1 MSSKPLIEAENL
13 GKVFHI
19 YDRSDLR
26 LRQFLLGWRKRYY
39 REFWALRG
47 VDFEVDQGETVGFMG
62 RNGAGKSTLLQLVC
76 GTLAPSEGQVTV
88 RGRISALLELGSGFN
103 PEFSGHDNV
112 YLNGSLLGLSRDEID
127 AKYDRIL
134 TFADIG
140 QFIDLP
146 VKTYSSGMMVRLAFS
161 VAINIDPEILVVD
174 EALAV
179 GDARFTA
186 RCMTQLRKLQDQGVA
201 ILFVGHDLEAFAR
214 LCTRAYVL
222 HDGHMVHQGDPRETV
237 SWYLAF
243 ASTDFDGSRMQAFEA
258 SGRADTG
265 TDKVWPGETGSG
277 DTGAAA
283 ADSAEPGAI
292 APSAVV
298 PVPAMSREDLP
309 EFKLF
314 RHGDGTARIVSCVVR
329 DERGRPAHTIEIGR
343 KMQIEIVCE
352 FYEDRLQH
360 LVGFYVKDRLNLNVV
375 GINTYQ
381 ERVELPPVHRGDR
394 YAYIFEFQADIRP
407 GYYSVCPSIAYGQ
420 LEHKW
425 MDYVENAELFRLVD
439 PVRDRTVFGVC
450 LPAHRMVRVIPRPA
464 TVEDGASSPVEA
476 ECNPS

>member
-19 YDRSDLR
+19 YDRPDLR
-26 LRQFLLGWRKRYY
+26 LRQFVLGWRKRYY

-47 VDFEVDQGETVGFMG
+47 VSFQVGQGETVGFMG

-76 GTLAPSEGQVTV
+76 GTLAPSEGQVIV

-112 YLNGSLLGLSRDEID
+112 YLYGSLLGLSTEEID
-127 AKYDRIL
+127 DRYDRIL

-146 VKTYSSGMMVRLAFS
+146 VKTYSSGMLVRLAFS

-179 GDARFTA
+179 GDARFNA
-186 RCMTQLRKLQDQGVA
+186 RCMTQLRKLQDQGVS

-214 LCTRAYVL
+214 LCNRAYVL
-222 HDGHMVHQGDPRETV
+222 HDGQLVYDGDPRETV

-243 ASTDFDGSRMQAFEA
+243 ASTDFDKRRMEHFDAAVAPAEPDA
-258 SGRADTG
+258 GA
-265 TDKVWPGETGSG
+265 PA
-277 DTGAAA
+277 GAAP
-283 ADSAEPGAI
+283 EPD
-292 APSAVV
+292 VN
-298 PVPAMSREDLP
+298 RDDLP

-314 RHGDGTARIVSCVVR
+314 RHGDGTARIVSCTIR
-329 DERGRPAHTIEIGR
+329 DEHGRRATSVEIGR
-343 KMQIEIVCE
+343 RMTVEIVCE
-352 FYEDRLQH
+352 FYEDRVHH
-360 LVGFYVKDRLNLNVV
+360 LIGFYIKDRLNLNVI
-375 GINTYQ
+375 GINTHQ
-381 ERVELPPVHRGDR
+381 ERVDLPSVHRGDR
-394 YAYIFEFQADIRP
+394 YAYLFEFPADIRP
-407 GYYSVCPSIAYGQ
+407 GYYSVCPSIAYSQ

-425 MDYVENAELFRLVD
+425 MDYVENAELFRVVD

-450 LPAHRMVRVIPRPA
+450 LPAQRTVRVLPRPLA
-464 TVEDGASSPVEA
+464 GERDSSRVEA

>member
-1 MSSKPLIEAENL
+1 MSSKSLIEAQNL

-19 YDRSDLR
+19 YDRPDLR
-26 LRQFLLGWRKRYY
+26 LRQFLLGWRKQYY

-47 VDFEVDQGETVGFMG
+47 ISFEIEQGETVGFMG

-76 GTLAPSEGQVTV
+76 GTLTPSEGQVTV

-112 YLNGSLLGLSRDEID
+112 YLYGSLLGLSAEEID
-127 AKYDRIL
+127 ARYDRIL
-134 TFADIG
+134 TFAEIG
-140 QFIDLP
+140 QFIDVP
-146 VKTYSSGMMVRLAFS
+146 VKTYSSGMLVRLAFS

-186 RCMTQLRKLQDQGVA
+186 RCMTQLRRMQDQGVS

-222 HDGHMVHQGDPRETV
+222 HDGCLVYAGAPRETV

-243 ASTDFDGSRMQAFEA
+243 ASTDFDQKRMQMFDA
-258 SGRADTG
+258 SGPVDASSPVVDAPLPDVDG
-265 TDKVWPGETGSG
+265 P
-277 DTGAAA
+277 A
-283 ADSAEPGAI
+283 
-292 APSAVV
+292 APSVEEAERTPE
-298 PVPAMSREDLP
+298 PVPGRDDLP

-314 RHGDGTARIVSCVVR
+314 RYGDGTARIVACVVR
-329 DERGRPAHTIEIGR
+329 DEWRRPVSSIEIGR
-343 KMQIEIVCE
+343 KMMVEIICE
-352 FYEDRLQH
+352 FHEDRLHH
-360 LVGFYVKDRLNLNVV
+360 LVGFYIKDRLNLDVI
-375 GINTYQ
+375 GINTHQ
-381 ERVELPPVHRGDR
+381 EHVELPPVHRGDR
-394 YAYIFEFQADIRP
+394 YSYLFEFQADIRP
-407 GYYSVCPSIAYGQ
+407 GYYSVCPSIAYSQ

-425 MDYVENAELFRLVD
+425 MDYIENAELFRVVD

-450 LPAHRMVRVIPRPA
+450 LPAHRSVRVAALPREVDDQA
-464 TVEDGASSPVEA
+464 ARTVEA
-476 ECNPS
+476 

>member
-19 YDRSDLR
+19 YDRPDLR
-26 LRQFLLGWRKRYY
+26 LRQFLLGWRRRYY

-47 VDFEVDQGETVGFMG
+47 VSFAVGEGETVGFMG

-112 YLNGSLLGLSRDEID
+112 YLYGSLLGLTAEDID
-127 AKYDRIL
+127 ARYDRIL

-146 VKTYSSGMMVRLAFS
+146 VKTYSSGMLVRLAFS

-186 RCMTQLRKLQDQGVA
+186 RCMTQLRRLQDRGVA

-222 HDGHMVHQGDPRETV
+222 HDGQLVHDGDPRETV

-243 ASTDFDGSRMQAFEA
+243 ASTDFDRRRMRDFDAGAATAAPE
-258 SGRADTG
+258 
-265 TDKVWPGETGSG
+265 P
-277 DTGAAA
+277 GAAA
-283 ADSAEPGAI
+283 EIASEP
-292 APSAVV
+292 
-298 PVPAMSREDLP
+298 MLNRDDLP

-329 DERGRPAHTIEIGR
+329 YEHGRRTTSVEIGR
-343 KMQIEIVCE
+343 RMMVEIVCE
-352 FYEDRLQH
+352 FDDDRVHH
-360 LVGFYVKDRLNLNVV
+360 LIGFYIKDRLNLNVI
-375 GINTYQ
+375 GINTHQ
-381 ERVELPPVHRGDR
+381 ERVELPPVHAGDR
-394 YAYIFEFQADIRP
+394 YAYVFEFPADIRP
-407 GYYSVCPSIAYGQ
+407 GYYSVCPSIAYSQ

-425 MDYVENAELFRLVD
+425 MDYVENAELFRVVD
-439 PVRDRTVFGVC
+439 PVPERTVFGVC
-450 LPAHRMVRVIPRPA
+450 LPPERTVRVIPRPVRDEPD
-464 TVEDGASSPVEA
+464 TTRVEA
-476 ECNPS
+476 ECNPG

>member
-19 YDRSDLR
+19 YDRPDLR
-26 LRQFLLGWRKRYY
+26 LRQFFLGWRKQYF

-47 VDFEVDQGETVGFMG
+47 VEFEIHQGETIGFMG

-76 GTLAPSEGQVTV
+76 GTLTPSEGQVTV

-112 YLNGSLLGLSRDEID
+112 YLYGSLLGLTAEEID
-127 AKYDRIL
+127 ARYDRIL

-146 VKTYSSGMMVRLAFS
+146 VKTYSSGMLVRLAFS

-186 RCMTQLRKLQDQGVA
+186 RCMTQLRKLQDQGVS

-222 HDGHMVHQGDPRETV
+222 HDGRLVYAGEPRETV

-243 ASTDFDGSRMQAFEA
+243 ASTDFDQKRMQMFDPSSETAEA
-258 SGRADTG
+258 QAPPASASADGASAAPGDISGTL
-265 TDKVWPGETGSG
+265 VE
-277 DTGAAA
+277 
-283 ADSAEPGAI
+283 
-292 APSAVV
+292 
-298 PVPAMSREDLP
+298 PVPTREDLP

-314 RHGDGTARIVSCVVR
+314 RYGDGTARIVSCVVR
-329 DERGRPAHTIEIGR
+329 DASRRPASSIELGR
-343 KMQIEIVCE
+343 KMMVEIVCE

-360 LVGFYVKDRLNLNVV
+360 LVGFYIKDRLNLNVI
-375 GINTYQ
+375 GINTHQ
-381 ERVELPPVHRGDR
+381 ERVELPPVRSGDR
-394 YAYIFEFQADIRP
+394 FSYLFEFQADLRP
-407 GYYSVCPSIAYGQ
+407 GYYSVCPSIAYSQ

-450 LPAHRMVRVIPRPA
+450 LPADRSVSVVPIPREVDDQA
-464 TVEDGASSPVEA
+464 VRPVEA
-476 ECNPS
+476 

>member
-19 YDRSDLR
+19 YDRPDLR
-26 LRQFLLGWRKRYY
+26 LRQFLLGWRKQYY

-47 VDFEVDQGETVGFMG
+47 IAFEIGRGETIGFMG

-76 GTLAPSEGQVTV
+76 GTLTPSEGQVIV

-112 YLNGSLLGLSRDEID
+112 YLYGSLLGLSAAEID
-127 AKYDRIL
+127 ARYDRIL
-134 TFADIG
+134 TFAEIG

-146 VKTYSSGMMVRLAFS
+146 VKTYSSGMLVRLAFS

-186 RCMTQLRKLQDQGVA
+186 RCMTQLRKLQDKGVS

-222 HDGHMVHQGDPRETV
+222 HDGRLVYAGLPRETV

-243 ASTDFDGSRMQAFEA
+243 ASTDFDQKRMQMFDPSGPVDA
-258 SGRADTG
+258 SSPVVDEHALPEVAGASPPSVEVADGTLEPVRGRD
-265 TDKVWPGETGSG
+265 
-277 DTGAAA
+277 
-283 ADSAEPGAI
+283 
-292 APSAVV
+292 
-298 PVPAMSREDLP
+298 DLP

-314 RHGDGTARIVSCVVR
+314 RYGDGTARIVSCVVR
-329 DERGRPAHTIEIGR
+329 DESRRPTSSIEIGR
-343 KMQIEIVCE
+343 KMMVEIICE
-352 FYEDRLQH
+352 FHEDRLHH
-360 LVGFYVKDRLNLNVV
+360 LVGFYIKDRLNLNVI
-375 GINTYQ
+375 GINTHQ
-381 ERVELPPVHRGDR
+381 EHVELPAVHRGER
-394 YAYIFEFQADIRP
+394 YSYLFEFQADIRP
-407 GYYSVCPSIAYGQ
+407 GYYSVCPSIAYSQ
-420 LEHKW
+420 LEHRW
-425 MDYVENAELFRLVD
+425 MDYIENAELFRLVD
-439 PVRDRTVFGVC
+439 PLRDRTVFGVC
-450 LPAHRMVRVIPRPA
+450 LPPDRSVRVALLPKEVDDQAAR
-464 TVEDGASSPVEA
+464 PVEA
-476 ECNPS
+476 

>member
-1 MSSKPLIEAENL
+1 MSSKPLIEAQNL
-13 GKVFHI
+13 GKMFHI
-19 YDRSDLR
+19 YDRPDLR
-26 LRQFLLGWRKRYY
+26 LRQFVMGWRKTYY

-47 VDFEVDQGETVGFMG
+47 IDFEIAPGETVGFMG

-112 YLNGSLLGLSRDEID
+112 YLYGSLLGLSAEEID
-127 AKYDRIL
+127 ARYDRIL
-134 TFADIG
+134 TFAEIG

-146 VKTYSSGMMVRLAFS
+146 VKTYSSGMLVRLAFS

-186 RCMTQLRKLQDQGVA
+186 RCMTQLRKLQDQGVS

-222 HDGHMVHQGDPRETV
+222 HDGRIVYAGEPRDAV

-243 ASTDFDGSRMQAFEA
+243 ASTDFDQQRMHTFEA
-258 SGRADTG
+258 TSFTDTAAVTAG
-265 TDKVWPGETGSG
+265 AG
-277 DTGAAA
+277 DVTPAPSTPPAPGAAP
-283 ADSAEPGAI
+283 EPAI
-292 APSAVV
+292 G
-298 PVPAMSREDLP
+298 RDDLP

-314 RHGDGTARIVSCVVR
+314 RYGDGTARIVSCVVR
-329 DERGRPAHTIEIGR
+329 DGAGQATSSIEMGRRMTV
-343 KMQIEIVCE
+343 EIVCE

-360 LVGFYVKDRLNLNVV
+360 LVGFYIKDRLNLNVV
-375 GINTYQ
+375 GINTFQ
-381 ERVELPPVHRGDR
+381 ERVELPPVHKGDR
-394 YAYIFEFQADIRP
+394 YAYRFEFQADMRP
-407 GYYSVCPSIAYGQ
+407 GYYSVCPSIAYSQ
-420 LEHKW
+420 FEHKW
-425 MDYVENAELFRLVD
+425 MDYVENAELFRLTD
-439 PVRDRTVFGVC
+439 PIRDRTVFGVYH
-450 LPAHRMVRVIPRPA
+450 PAHRSVQVMPVPREVDKTA
-464 TVEDGASSPVEA
+464 KPVEA
-476 ECNPS
+476 

>member
-1 MSSKPLIEAENL
+1 MSSKPLIEVENL

-19 YDRSDLR
+19 YDRPDLR

-47 VDFEVDQGETVGFMG
+47 IDFEVGRGETIGFMG

-76 GTLAPSEGQVTV
+76 GTLMPSEGQVTV

-112 YLNGSLLGLSRDEID
+112 YLYGSLLGLSREEIG
-127 AKYDRIL
+127 ARYERIL
-134 TFADIG
+134 TFAEIG

-146 VKTYSSGMMVRLAFS
+146 VKTYSTGMLVRLAFS

-186 RCMTQLRKLQDQGVA
+186 RCMTQLRKLQDQGVS
-201 ILFVGHDLEAFAR
+201 ILFVGHDLEAIAR

-222 HDGHMVHQGDPRETV
+222 HDGHLVHAGNPREAV

-243 ASTDFDGSRMQAFEA
+243 ASTDFDQRRMQMFEA
-258 SGRADTG
+258 SGPALD
-265 TDKVWPGETGSG
+265 DPSLPEPNLDGS
-277 DTGAAA
+277 A
-283 ADSAEPGAI
+283 SAEAAT
-292 APSAVV
+292 AP
-298 PVPAMSREDLP
+298 PENPPEPLLGRDDLP

-314 RHGDGTARIVSCVVR
+314 RFGDGTARIVSCVVR
-329 DERGRPAHTIEIGR
+329 DATGRHTTSINLGQ
-343 KMQIEIVCE
+343 KMMVEIVCE
-352 FYEDRLQH
+352 FFEDRLQH
-360 LVGFYVKDRLNLNVV
+360 LVGFYIKDRLNLNVI
-375 GINTYQ
+375 GINTHQ
-381 ERVELPPVHRGDR
+381 EGVELPPIRRGDR
-394 YAYIFEFQADIRP
+394 YSYIFEFDADFRP
-407 GYYSVCPSIAYGQ
+407 GYYSVCPSIAYSQ

-425 MDYVENAELFRLVD
+425 MDYIENAELFRLVD
-439 PVRDRTVFGVC
+439 PARDRTVFGVY
-450 LPAHRMVRVIPRPA
+450 LPPHRTVRVIPRPL
-464 TVEDGASSPVEA
+464 EERPENLLESK
-476 ECNPS
+476 CNPS

>member
-1 MSSKPLIEAENL
+1 MSSKPLIEADNL
-13 GKVFHI
+13 GKVFHL
-19 YDRSDLR
+19 YDRPDLR
-26 LRQFLLGWRKRYY
+26 LRQFVLGWRKRYY

-47 VDFEVDQGETVGFMG
+47 VSFQVGQGETVGFMG

-103 PEFSGHDNV
+103 PEFSGQDNV
-112 YLNGSLLGLSRDEID
+112 YLYGSLLGLSRDEID
-127 AKYDRIL
+127 ARYDRIL

-146 VKTYSSGMMVRLAFS
+146 VKTYSSGMLVRLAFS
-161 VAINIDPEILVVD
+161 VAINIDPQILVVD

-214 LCTRAYVL
+214 LCNRACVL
-222 HDGHMVHQGDPRETV
+222 HDGHLVHEGDPREAV

-243 ASTDFDGSRMQAFEA
+243 ASTDFDISRMQNF
-258 SGRADTG
+258 D
-265 TDKVWPGETGSG
+265 
-277 DTGAAA
+277 AAA
-283 ADSAEPGAI
+283 ASAPPEAGAATEITSEPAL
-292 APSAVV
+292 
-298 PVPAMSREDLP
+298 SRDDVP

-314 RHGDGTARIVSCVVR
+314 RHGDGTARIVSCTIR
-329 DERGRPAHTIEIGR
+329 DEHGRRTTSVEIGR
-343 KMQIEIVCE
+343 RMMVEIVCE
-352 FYEDRLQH
+352 FAEDRLHH
-360 LVGFYVKDRLNLNVV
+360 LIGFYIKDRLNLNVI
-375 GINTYQ
+375 GINTHQ
-381 ERVELPPVHRGDR
+381 ERVELPPVHGGDR
-394 YAYIFEFQADIRP
+394 YSYVFEFPADIRP
-407 GYYSVCPSIAYGQ
+407 GYYSVCPAIAYSQ

-425 MDYVENAELFRLVD
+425 MDYVENAELFRVVD
-439 PVRDRTVFGVC
+439 PVPDRTVFGVC
-450 LPAHRMVRVIPRPA
+450 LPSERRVRVIPQPA
-464 TVEDGASSPVEA
+464 LERGATRVEA